1 MSASLPAARG
11 PVGEGAEGVGKG
23 RGSGAMTN
31 SGEEV
36 AGKSAEEELEELEAL
51 YVEPTAPAATVH
63 AHSAAAAV
71 PPASHVCVVGLGVG
85 EWVGFGCVGGGV
97 VRERVWCVCV
107 CVCVCGWVWA
117 WVWV

>member
-1 MSASLPAARG
+1 
-11 PVGEGAEGVGKG
+11 
-23 RGSGAMTN
+23 MTN

-71 PPASHVCVVGLGVG
+71 PPASHVCVCGARC
-85 EWVGFGCVGGGV
+85 GFGCRRVGRFWVCGWGGCEGEGLV
-97 VRERVWCVCV
+97 CVCV
-107 CVCVCGWVWA
+107 CVCVGGWVWA